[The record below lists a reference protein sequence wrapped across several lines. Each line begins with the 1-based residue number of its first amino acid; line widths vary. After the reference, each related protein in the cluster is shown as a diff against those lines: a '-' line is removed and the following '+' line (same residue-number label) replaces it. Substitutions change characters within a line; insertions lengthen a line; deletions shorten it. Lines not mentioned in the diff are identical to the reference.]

1 MKRDEYESKM
11 QRMIDDDET
20 YLKLNRDPTAGYQKR
35 NNNFAKCLADL
46 KLIDR
51 ATERRMKTYKATAP
65 RIYGAPKA
73 HKEGLPL
80 RPVVPCM
87 TSPSYTLSQFVGKII
102 QKSITGKYNATDSYT
117 FCEYIN
123 SVQLPPDYVLIS
135 LDVVSLFTCIPKNL
149 VIRDVIHNWENIKQ
163 HTDINLD
170 LFLEMTEFCI
180 DCSYFRFKGQFYRQV
195 FDTAMGNPLSPTIA
209 DLVMEALLDNV
220 VARIDFPFPVL
231 KKYVDDLM
239 LAVPKD
245 KIEEVRKIFN
255 EYNEKIQ
262 FTVEVEENGKIPFLD
277 LLLVRQPD
285 QTIKTE
291 WYMKPIASGRFLN
304 YHSAHSIK
312 QKVNVANNF
321 IRRVQTFST
330 NVDTATTRD
339 IITTQLKLNDYPT
352 TMINR
357 LIDRSRERQV
367 NPTNE
372 DVTDSE
378 ETIYRSMVQVGQLS
392 GNIQKILKK
401 DYPNVTISSKNAK
414 TVGNMLPP
422 VKDVEDKN
430 SRSNVIYN
438 IPCADCPACYV
449 GMTTNKLQTR
459 ISSHRSCSNR
469 LQSLWDQGK
478 TTEDVEVAQLRE
490 RTALL
495 DHSAANHHV
504 FAFDRTRIV
513 DSSFKQ
519 QNLHILETCHI
530 VNTHNTVNK
539 RTDTDNLSNTYA
551 GVLHTLRNN
560 TRSEAVRQTD
570 ESLQQESIQSE

>member
-1 MKRDEYESKM
+1 M
-11 QRMIDDDET
+11 
-20 YLKLNRDPTAGYQKR
+20 
-35 NNNFAKCLADL
+35 
-46 KLIDR
+46 
-51 ATERRMKTYKATAP
+51 
-65 RIYGAPKA
+65 
-73 HKEGLPL
+73 L
-80 RPVVPCM
+80 R
-87 TSPSYTLSQFVGKII
+87 
-102 QKSITGKYNATDSYT
+102 
-117 FCEYIN
+117 
-123 SVQLPPDYVLIS
+123 S
-135 LDVVSLFTCIPKNL
+135 LL
-149 VIRDVIHNWENIKQ
+149 
-163 HTDINLD
+163 
-170 LFLEMTEFCI
+170 
-180 DCSYFRFKGQFYRQV
+180 
-195 FDTAMGNPLSPTIA
+195 
-209 DLVMEALLDNV
+209 
-220 VARIDFPFPVL
+220 
-231 KKYVDDLM
+231 
-239 LAVPKD
+239 
-245 KIEEVRKIFN
+245 
-255 EYNEKIQ
+255 

-277 LLLVRQPD
+277 LLLIRQPD
-285 QTIKTE
+285 QTIKTK

-312 QKVNVANNF
+312 QKVNVAKNF

-459 ISSHRSCSNR
+459 ISSHRSVVNR
-469 LQSLWDQGK
+469 
-478 TTEDVEVAQLRE
+478 R
-490 RTALL
+490 
-495 DHSAANHHV
+495 
-504 FAFDRTRIV
+504 
-513 DSSFKQ
+513 SS
-519 QNLHILETCHI
+519 
-530 VNTHNTVNK
+530 
-539 RTDTDNLSNTYA
+539 
-551 GVLHTLRNN
+551 
-560 TRSEAVRQTD
+560 
-570 ESLQQESIQSE
+570 